1 MLVLD
6 IILLLVL
13 VGLGALTLTLYMR
26 VRRFAREVASMP
38 VLSDQLATVMTG
50 CKQTLDSMVRTAG
63 SNGQLLVQQGD
74 RAQQTI
80 QELSFLISRAEKML
94 DALEKAAPASALA
107 AAVQSANPSPL
118 EDLVHEAAVMP
129 GRQHGQVMPTTTAR
143 SAAHAAAAH
152 MQQPMA
158 QQSQQ
163 NGNAQSFLSADEHRL
178 PYSTPNRPV
187 GNALRRIAKP
197 LPSESAD
204 EAVVM
209 PGRLQGVNA
218 QATPRLEPQKPAPQK
233 PVAMRTSVAAYATSS
248 TRNTMSTEAEMEL
261 RRALEESL

>member
-13 VGLGALTLTLYMR
+13 VGLAALTLTLYMR
-26 VRRFAREVASMP
+26 VRRFAREVAAMP
-38 VLSDQLATVMTG
+38 VLSDQLTVAMTA
-50 CKQTLDSMVRTAG
+50 CKQTLDSMVRVAG
-63 SNGQLLVQQGD
+63 SHGQALSQHGD

-80 QELSFLISRAEKML
+80 QELSFMISRAEKML
-94 DALEKAAPASALA
+94 DALEQKAPASAIASTVKTA
-107 AAVQSANPSPL
+107 APSPL
-118 EDLVHEAAVMP
+118 EEFVQDAAVMP
-129 GRQHGQVMPTTTAR
+129 GRHHAAHHAPVQNTVMPTPTAR
-143 SAAHAAAAH
+143 VAAQAAAAH
-152 MQQPMA
+152 VQQP
-158 QQSQQ
+158 QQQP
-163 NGNAQSFLSADEHRL
+163 NPLSADEHRL

-197 LPSESAD
+197 LPQEAAD

-209 PGRLQGVNA
+209 PGRLGSS
-218 QATPRLEPQKPAPQK
+218 RPAPQK

>member
-6 IILLLVL
+6 IVLLLVL
-13 VGLGALTLTLYMR
+13 MGLAALTLTLYLR
-26 VRRFAREVASMP
+26 VRRFAREVAAMP
-38 VLSDQLATVMTG
+38 VLSDQLAVAMTG
-50 CKQTLDSMVRTAG
+50 CKQTLDNMVRVAG
-63 SNGQLLVQQGD
+63 NHGQALSQSGE

-94 DALEKAAPASALA
+94 DALEQAAPASAIASTVKTA
-107 AAVQSANPSPL
+107 APSPL
-118 EDLVHEAAVMP
+118 QDMVQEAAVMP
-129 GRQHGQVMPTTTAR
+129 GRTHAAMPTQTAR
-143 SAAHAAAAH
+143 VAAQAAAQH
-152 MQQPMA
+152 VQPQVQQAALNP
-158 QQSQQ
+158 
-163 NGNAQSFLSADEHRL
+163 LSADDHRL

-197 LPSESAD
+197 LPTEAD

-209 PGRLQGVNA
+209 PGRLGGA
-218 QATPRLEPQKPAPQK
+218 RPAPQK